1 MRLKARLTLVF
12 FLSSLLPL
20 LVVFVVVISHSSQQA
35 RRFSLDAAQA
45 KSQNVAAVFEQYFVA
60 KVAEVAL
67 MSQDPRVKSMDFAS
81 MRSYLIA
88 EKLRQTHSFEKFIV
102 GTLDGT
108 FYNTE
113 GGNPYQGFR
122 RTSDDKS
129 PSATPKTIIKR
140 DYWQATVGANE
151 AEREVNY
158 VSEPMISYTTGVRQ
172 IVIASTIFDK
182 SSNLVGL
189 LGGAVPWQEVDR
201 LVEQV
206 QSQVMSSFWSEAK
219 FLLVSKSG
227 IYMYHWEPD
236 KVIQLKS
243 ENNKWVLNDIGEK
256 ISIRKKITQESDPQ
270 LQEIGL
276 HMLAGHSGVREVYDP
291 ISKQNKHYFYSPIPS
306 TGYAIAVVLP
316 NEVIFGPVKALQMQ
330 LWGILCILILAL
342 IFLARWLSTRF
353 YQPINSLINAATCI
367 SKGNYDF
374 KVNTK
379 GKDEIG
385 QLARAF
391 MVMKEQVFLRNAE
404 LERRVDSR
412 TEELQKAID
421 QAQDALNVK
430 SRFLANMSHEI
441 RTPMNGILGTLNLLK
456 LEEPLSGKQQEY
468 LDIGI
473 KSSEHLLEIINNI
486 LNIAKLEAG
495 SEKVE
500 NTVFSLKGSVE
511 HVINMLSPMVDK
523 EYIQFK
529 ACWGEGA
536 PDFIETDKIRL
547 EQLLVNLIGNSIK
560 FTESGHIFIHIDTGS
575 QEGVSELSICVEDT
589 GIGIDSGEQ
598 QHVFEPFSQVD
609 ESHSRQFGGTGLGL
623 SLCKQIVSLLGGN
636 IKLESEPAKGTK
648 ITFTIPIRVA
658 VTESIETPP
667 EPLEN
672 SLPKLNGDIL
682 LVEDNPV
689 NQIVIKA
696 LLEKVGL
703 QVVLAQDGEVALDI
717 LEQRSFDLIL
727 MDMQMPK
734 LDGLETTKLIRQQ
747 AKWQNLPIVALTA
760 NTQKS
765 DMESCFQ
772 AGMDDFIAKPVE
784 IVKLCNTLSRW
795 LDHKST

>member
-20 LVVFVVVISHSSQQA
+20 LIVFVVVISHSSQQA

-45 KSQNVAAVFEQYFVA
+45 KSKNVAAVFEQYFVA
-60 KVAEVAL
+60 KVAEVTL

-88 EKLRQTHSFEKFIV
+88 EKFRQTHSFEKFIV
-102 GTLDGT
+102 GTLEGT

-113 GGNPYQGFR
+113 GGNPYQGLR
-122 RTSDDKS
+122 RTFDDKS
-129 PSATPKTIIKR
+129 PSAKPKTITKR
-140 DYWQATVGANE
+140 DYWQATIGTNKTESV
-151 AEREVNY
+151 VNY

-172 IVIASTIFDK
+172 IVIASTIFDEN
-182 SSNLVGL
+182 SNLVGL
-189 LGGAVPWQEVDR
+189 LGGAVPWQEVER
-201 LVEQV
+201 LVGQV
-206 QSQVMSSFWSEAK
+206 QSEVMRSFWSEAK
-219 FLLVSKSG
+219 FLLVSKTG

-256 ISIRKKITQESDPQ
+256 ISIRKKITQESDLQ
-270 LQEIGL
+270 LREIGL
-276 HMLAGHSGVREVYDP
+276 HMLAGHNGVREITD
-291 ISKQNKHYFYSPIPS
+291 QGKHYFYSPIPS
-306 TGYAIAVVLP
+306 TGYSIAVVLP
-316 NEVIFGPVKALQMQ
+316 NEIIFEPVRTLQIQ
-330 LWGILCILILAL
+330 LWGILCALILAL

-353 YQPINSLINAATCI
+353 YQPINSLINAARCI
-367 SKGNYDF
+367 SNGDYDF

-391 MVMKEQVFLRNAE
+391 MVMKEQVFLRNTE

-412 TEELQKAID
+412 TEELQKAIE

-441 RTPMNGILGTLNLLK
+441 RTPMNGILGTLHLLK
-456 LEEPLSGKQQEY
+456 LEGPLSCKQQEY

-495 SEKVE
+495 NEKVE
-500 NTVFSLKGSVE
+500 YTAFSLKDSVI

-523 EYIQFK
+523 DNIQFK

-536 PDFIETDKIRL
+536 PEFIETDKIRFEL
-547 EQLLVNLIGNSIK
+547 LLVNLIGNSIK
-560 FTESGHIFIHIDTGS
+560 FTESGHIFIHIDAGTQDQVS
-575 QEGVSELSICVEDT
+575 QLSVCIEDT
-589 GIGIDSGEQ
+589 GIGIDSGNQ
-598 QHVFEPFSQVD
+598 KQVFEPFSQVD
-609 ESHSRQFGGTGLGL
+609 ESSSRKFGGTGLGL
-623 SLCKQIVSLLGGN
+623 SLCKQIVSLLEGN
-636 IKLESEPAKGTK
+636 IRLESEQGKGTK
-648 ITFTIPIRVA
+648 ITFTIPVRVA
-658 VTESIETPP
+658 APESLDVSE

-672 SLPKLNGDIL
+672 SLPNLNANIL

-689 NQIVIKA
+689 NQVVIKA

-717 LEQRSFDLIL
+717 LEQRSFDLVL

-747 AKWQNLPIVALTA
+747 AKWQSLPIVALTA

-765 DMESCFQ
+765 DIESCFQ

-784 IVKLCNTLSRW
+784 IAKLCKILSRW
-795 LDHKST
+795 LDNKST

>member
-1 MRLKARLTLVF
+1 
-12 FLSSLLPL
+12 
-20 LVVFVVVISHSSQQA
+20 
-35 RRFSLDAAQA
+35 
-45 KSQNVAAVFEQYFVA
+45 
-60 KVAEVAL
+60 
-67 MSQDPRVKSMDFAS
+67 
-81 MRSYLIA
+81 
-88 EKLRQTHSFEKFIV
+88 
-102 GTLDGT
+102 
-108 FYNTE
+108 
-113 GGNPYQGFR
+113 
-122 RTSDDKS
+122 
-129 PSATPKTIIKR
+129 
-140 DYWQATVGANE
+140 
-151 AEREVNY
+151 
-158 VSEPMISYTTGVRQ
+158 
-172 IVIASTIFDK
+172 
-182 SSNLVGL
+182 
-189 LGGAVPWQEVDR
+189 
-201 LVEQV
+201 
-206 QSQVMSSFWSEAK
+206 
-219 FLLVSKSG
+219 
-227 IYMYHWEPD
+227 
-236 KVIQLKS
+236 
-243 ENNKWVLNDIGEK
+243 
-256 ISIRKKITQESDPQ
+256 
-270 LQEIGL
+270 
-276 HMLAGHSGVREVYDP
+276 MLAGYSGIREVYDP
-291 ISKQNKHYFYSPIPS
+291 ISEQQKHYFYSPIPS

-316 NEVIFGPVKALQMQ
+316 NEVIFAPVKALQMQ
-330 LWGILCILILAL
+330 LWGILCILSLAL
-342 IFLARWLSTRF
+342 IFLSRWLSTRF

-374 KVNTK
+374 KVNIK

-385 QLARAF
+385 QLSRAF
-391 MVMKEQVFLRNAE
+391 MVMKDQVFLRNAE

-412 TEELQKAID
+412 TKDLQNAIE

-456 LEEPLSGKQQEY
+456 LEGPLSGKQQEY

-495 SEKVE
+495 NEKVE
-500 NTVFSLKGSVE
+500 YTVFSLKGSVE
-511 HVINMLSPMVDK
+511 HVIKMLSPMVDK

-536 PDFIETDKIRL
+536 PDFIETDKTRL

-575 QEGVSELSICVEDT
+575 RENVSELSICVEDT
-589 GIGIDSGEQ
+589 GIGIDSGDQ
-598 QHVFEPFSQVD
+598 QKVFEPFSQVD

-636 IKLESEPAKGTK
+636 IKLESEPSKGTK

-658 VTESIETPP
+658 VLESIETPP

-717 LEQRSFDLIL
+717 LKQRSFDLVL

-734 LDGLETTKLIRQQ
+734 LDGLEATKLIRQQ
-747 AKWQNLPIVALTA
+747 PKWQNLPVIALTA

-784 IVKLCNTLSRW
+784 IAKLCHILSRW
-795 LDHKST
+795 LVHKRT

>member
-1 MRLKARLTLVF
+1 MRLKARLTLVI

-35 RRFSLDAAQA
+35 RRFSLDTAQA
-45 KSQNVAAVFEQYFVA
+45 TSQNVAAIFEQYFVA

-67 MSQDPRVKSMDFAS
+67 MSQDPRVKSMNFES

-88 EKLRQTHSFEKFIV
+88 EKLRQTNAFEKFIV
-102 GTLDGT
+102 GTPEGT

-113 GGNPYQGFR
+113 GGNPYKGLL
-122 RTSDDKS
+122 RTFDDQLPTAK
-129 PSATPKTIIKR
+129 PKIITKR
-140 DYWQATVGANE
+140 DYWQATVGNNKTKKA
-151 AEREVNY
+151 VNY

-172 IVIASTIFDK
+172 IVIASSIFSDSGK
-182 SSNLVGL
+182 LVGL

-206 QSQVMSSFWSEAK
+206 QSDVMRSFWSESK
-219 FLLVSKSG
+219 FMLVSKSG

-243 ENNKWVLNDIGEK
+243 ENNQWVLNDIGEK
-256 ISIRKKITQESDPQ
+256 VSIRKKITQESDSQ
-270 LQEIGL
+270 LQDMGL
-276 HMLAGHSGVREVYDP
+276 YMLAGHRGYKEIYD
-291 ISKQNKHYFYSPIPS
+291 IETDEYKHYFYSPIPS
-306 TGYAIAVVLP
+306 SGYAIAVVIP
-316 NEVIFGPVKALQMQ
+316 NDVIFSSVRELQVQ
-330 LWGILCILILAL
+330 LWGILCALILAL
-342 IFLARWLSTRF
+342 MFLSRWLSTRF

-404 LERRVDSR
+404 LEQRVDSR
-412 TEELQKAID
+412 TEELQKAIK
-421 QAQDALNVK
+421 QAQGALNVK

-456 LEEPLSGKQQEY
+456 LEGPLSAKQQEY

-500 NTVFSLKGSVE
+500 NTVFSLKDSVG
-511 HVINMLSPMVDK
+511 HVINMLSPMVDGDC
-523 EYIQFK
+523 IQFK
-529 ACWGEGA
+529 AWWGEGV
-536 PDFIETDKIRL
+536 PDFIETDKIRF

-560 FTESGHIFIHIDTGS
+560 FTESGHIFIHIDIDS
-575 QEGVSELSICVEDT
+575 QEGIHELSICVEDT
-589 GIGIDSGEQ
+589 GIGIDSDDQ
-598 QHVFEPFSQVD
+598 QQVFEPFSQVD

-636 IKLESEPAKGTK
+636 IRLESEQGKGTK
-648 ITFTIPIRVA
+648 ITFTIPVRVA
-658 VTESIETPP
+658 ASESLEVPE

-672 SLPKLNGDIL
+672 SLPKLNADIL

-717 LEQRSFDLIL
+717 LKQRSFDLIL

-784 IVKLCNTLSRW
+784 IVKLCNVLSRW
-795 LDHKST
+795 LDHKSV

>member
-1 MRLKARLTLVF
+1 MILVRR
-12 FLSSLLPL
+12 S
-20 LVVFVVVISHSSQQA
+20 VFV
-35 RRFSLDAAQA
+35 
-45 KSQNVAAVFEQYFVA
+45 
-60 KVAEVAL
+60 
-67 MSQDPRVKSMDFAS
+67 
-81 MRSYLIA
+81 
-88 EKLRQTHSFEKFIV
+88 
-102 GTLDGT
+102 
-108 FYNTE
+108 
-113 GGNPYQGFR
+113 
-122 RTSDDKS
+122 
-129 PSATPKTIIKR
+129 
-140 DYWQATVGANE
+140 
-151 AEREVNY
+151 
-158 VSEPMISYTTGVRQ
+158 
-172 IVIASTIFDK
+172 
-182 SSNLVGL
+182 
-189 LGGAVPWQEVDR
+189 
-201 LVEQV
+201 
-206 QSQVMSSFWSEAK
+206 
-219 FLLVSKSG
+219 
-227 IYMYHWEPD
+227 
-236 KVIQLKS
+236 
-243 ENNKWVLNDIGEK
+243 
-256 ISIRKKITQESDPQ
+256 KKITQESDPQ
-270 LQEIGL
+270 LQKIGL
-276 HMLAGHSGVREVYDP
+276 HMLAGYSGIREVYDP
-291 ISKQNKHYFYSPIPS
+291 ISEQQKHYFYSPIPS

-316 NEVIFGPVKALQMQ
+316 NEVIFAPVKALQMQ
-330 LWGILCILILAL
+330 LWGILCILSLAL
-342 IFLARWLSTRF
+342 IFLSRWLSTRF

-374 KVNTK
+374 KVNIK

-385 QLARAF
+385 QLSRAF
-391 MVMKEQVFLRNAE
+391 MVMKDQVFLRNAE

-412 TEELQKAID
+412 TKDLQNAIE

-456 LEEPLSGKQQEY
+456 LEGPLSGKQQEY

-495 SEKVE
+495 NEKVE
-500 NTVFSLKGSVE
+500 YTVFSLKGSVE
-511 HVINMLSPMVDK
+511 HVIKMLSPMVDK

-536 PDFIETDKIRL
+536 PDFIETDKTRL

-575 QEGVSELSICVEDT
+575 RENVSELSICVEDT
-589 GIGIDSGEQ
+589 GIGIDSGDQ
-598 QHVFEPFSQVD
+598 QKVFEPFSQVD

-636 IKLESEPAKGTK
+636 IKLESEPSKGTK

-658 VTESIETPP
+658 VLESIETPP

-717 LEQRSFDLIL
+717 LKQRSFDLVL

-734 LDGLETTKLIRQQ
+734 LDGLEATKLIRQQ
-747 AKWQNLPIVALTA
+747 PKWQNLPVIALTA

-784 IVKLCNTLSRW
+784 IAKLCHILSRW
-795 LDHKST
+795 LVHKRT

>member
-88 EKLRQTHSFEKFIV
+88 EKFRQTHSFEKFIV
-102 GTLDGT
+102 GTLEGT

-113 GGNPYQGFR
+113 GGNPYQGLR
-122 RTSDDKS
+122 RTFDDKS
-129 PSATPKTIIKR
+129 PSAKPKTIIKR
-140 DYWQATVGANE
+140 DYWQATIGTNKTGSV
-151 AEREVNY
+151 VNY

-172 IVIASTIFDK
+172 IVIASTIFDENF
-182 SSNLVGL
+182 NLVGL

-206 QSQVMSSFWSEAK
+206 QREVMHSFWSDAK

-270 LQEIGL
+270 LQKIGL
-276 HMLAGHSGVREVYDP
+276 HMLAGYSGIREVYDP
-291 ISKQNKHYFYSPIPS
+291 ISEQQKHYFYSPIPS

-316 NEVIFGPVKALQMQ
+316 NEVIFAPVKALQMQ
-330 LWGILCILILAL
+330 LWGILCILSLAL
-342 IFLARWLSTRF
+342 IFLSRWLSTRF

-385 QLARAF
+385 QLSRAF
-391 MVMKEQVFLRNAE
+391 MVMKDQVFLRNVE

-412 TEELQKAID
+412 TKDLQNAIE

-456 LEEPLSGKQQEY
+456 LEGPLSGKQQEY

-495 SEKVE
+495 NEKVE
-500 NTVFSLKGSVE
+500 YTVFSLKGSVE
-511 HVINMLSPMVDK
+511 HVIKMLSPMVDK

-536 PDFIETDKIRL
+536 PDFIETDKTRL

-575 QEGVSELSICVEDT
+575 RENVSELSICVEDT
-589 GIGIDSGEQ
+589 GIGIDSGDQ
-598 QHVFEPFSQVD
+598 QKVFEPFSQVD

-636 IKLESEPAKGTK
+636 IKLESEPSKGTK

-658 VTESIETPP
+658 VSESIETPP

-717 LEQRSFDLIL
+717 LKQRSFDLVL

-734 LDGLETTKLIRQQ
+734 LDGLEATKLIRQQ
-747 AKWQNLPIVALTA
+747 PKWQNLPVIALTA

-784 IVKLCNTLSRW
+784 IAKLCHILSRW
-795 LDHKST
+795 LVHKRT

>member
-45 KSQNVAAVFEQYFVA
+45 KSQNVAAVFEQYFVE

-88 EKLRQTHSFEKFIV
+88 EKFRQTHSFEKFIV
-102 GTLDGT
+102 GTLEGN

-113 GGNPYQGFR
+113 GGNPYQGLL
-122 RTSDDKS
+122 RTFDDKS
-129 PSATPKTIIKR
+129 PTAQPKTITKR
-140 DYWQATVGANE
+140 DYWQTTIGNNDTKST
-151 AEREVNY
+151 VNY

-172 IVIASTIFDK
+172 IVIASTIFDEN
-182 SSNLVGL
+182 SNLIGL

-206 QSQVMSSFWSEAK
+206 QSEVMRSFWSEAK
-219 FLLVSKSG
+219 FLLVSKTG
-227 IYMYHWEPD
+227 IYMYHWEPE

-243 ENNKWVLNDIGEK
+243 QNNKWVLNDIGEK
-256 ISIRKKITQESDPQ
+256 ISIRKKITQESDLQ
-270 LQEIGL
+270 LQEVGF
-276 HMLAGHSGVREVYDP
+276 HMLAGHSGVRE
-291 ISKQNKHYFYSPIPS
+291 ITAQGKQYFYSPIPS
-306 TGYAIAVVLP
+306 TGYSIAVVLP
-316 NEVIFGPVKALQMQ
+316 NEVIFAPVRALQMQ
-330 LWGILCILILAL
+330 LWGILCTLILAL
-342 IFLARWLSTRF
+342 IFLSRWLSTRF
-353 YQPINSLINAATCI
+353 YQPINSLINAAKCI

-379 GKDEIG
+379 GRDEIG

-391 MVMKEQVFLRNAE
+391 MVMKEQVFLRNTE

-456 LEEPLSGKQQEY
+456 LEGPLNCKQQEY

-495 SEKVE
+495 REKVE
-500 NTVFSLKGSVE
+500 YAVFSIKGSVE

-523 EYIQFK
+523 ECIQFR
-529 ACWGEGA
+529 ACWGKEV
-536 PDFIETDKIRL
+536 PDFIETDKIRF
-547 EQLLVNLIGNSIK
+547 EQVLVNLIGNSIK
-560 FTESGHIFIHIDTGS
+560 FTKSGHIFIHIDVDL
-575 QEGVSELSICVEDT
+575 QEGVSYLSICVEDT
-589 GIGIDSGEQ
+589 GIGIDNGDQ
-598 QHVFEPFSQVD
+598 QQVFEPFSQVD
-609 ESHSRQFGGTGLGL
+609 ESRSRQFGGTGLGL
-623 SLCKQIVSLLGGN
+623 SLCKQIVNLLEGN
-636 IKLESEPAKGTK
+636 IRLESERGKGTK
-648 ITFTIPIRVA
+648 VTFTIPVCVA
-658 VTESIETPP
+658 ASESLEVPE

-672 SLPKLNGDIL
+672 SLPNLNANIL
-682 LVEDNPV
+682 LVEDNQV

-703 QVVLAQDGEVALDI
+703 QVALAQDGEVALDI
-717 LEQRSFDLIL
+717 LEQQPFDLVL

-784 IVKLCNTLSRW
+784 IVKLCNVLSRW
-795 LDHKST
+795 LAHKST